1 MKIKND
7 FVLRRLPDL
16 NLVMPAGENINTYK
30 GALLLNDTAA
40 LIYECL
46 AEGLDKQAIAER
58 MTQEYDVTPEK
69 ALEDIDMTFALL
81 AEGGVAE

>member
-7 FVLRRLPDL
+7 FTLRTMSDL

-46 AEGLDKQAIAER
+46 AEGLDKQAILNR
-58 MTQEYDVTPEK
+58 MTDEYNVTAEK
-69 ALEDIDMTFALL
+69 ALEDIEKTFALL
-81 AEGGVAE
+81 VEGGVAE

>member
-7 FVLRRLPDL
+7 FVLRRLADL

-58 MTQEYDVTPEK
+58 VTQEYDVTPEK

>member
-7 FVLRRLPDL
+7 FVLRRLADL

-46 AEGLDKQAIAER
+46 AEGLDKQAILNR
-58 MTQEYDVTPEK
+58 MTDEYNVSAAE
-69 ALEDIDMTFALL
+69 AMGDIDETFALL
-81 AEGGVAE
+81 VEGGVAE

>member
-1 MKIKND
+1 MKIKDD
-7 FVLRRLPDL
+7 FVLRRLADL

-46 AEGLDKQAIAER
+46 AEGLDKQAILNR
-58 MTQEYDVTPEK
+58 MTDEYNVTAEK
-69 ALEDIDMTFALL
+69 ALEDIEKTFALL
-81 AEGGVAE
+81 VEGGVAE

>member
-1 MKIKND
+1 MKIKD
-7 FVLRRLPDL
+7 GFVLRRIPEM
-16 NLVMPAGENINTYK
+16 NLVMPTGENINTYK

-40 LIYECL
+40 LIYEGL
-46 AEGLDKQAIAER
+46 AEGLDKQSIAER
-58 MTQEYDVTPEK
+58 MTREYNVTAEK

>member
-7 FVLRRLPDL
+7 FTLRTMSDL

-46 AEGLDKQAIAER
+46 AEGLDKQAILDR
-58 MTQEYDVTPEK
+58 MTDEYNVSAAE
-69 ALEDIDMTFALL
+69 AMGDIDETFALL
-81 AEGGVAE
+81 VEGGVAE